1 MHPRRPQRSDR
12 DPAPKKPAPSPI
24 TTPRADLDAD
34 LTDDLDSGRDARR
47 SSGRGRGAIERPPL
61 RIFTTSL
68 WEYPSQHYD
77 SWLADD
83 GSIVR
88 SKRQVPGPRGMSMQ
102 GDKAYIGATPSWVI
116 WQLLMRYT
124 RPGDLVIDPMSGSGT
139 TLDVCRDLDRR
150 ALAYDVAP
158 SRPEI
163 FRADARKIPLE
174 DAKADFVF
182 LDPPYGTNVHYSD
195 DPRCIGTLD
204 VHGPDHGS
212 AYYAAMSQVIADI
225 HRVLKNRRYFAL
237 YVCDSFQK
245 KKDLPQSQPSA
256 TNTSSGTGVPPVFKS
271 GGTGVPPALRTNSP
285 INTGQPRS
293 FAPIGFELFQIMSRY
308 FVPMD
313 IIAVA
318 RKNQKLQRGNWHKAA
333 EEGNFFLR
341 GFNFLFIMKKQDA

>member
-1 MHPRRPQRSDR
+1 MHPRRPQRPDR

-24 TTPRADLDAD
+24 TTPRADLD
-34 LTDDLDSGRDARR
+34 TDDFDATNDARR
-47 SSGRGRGAIERPPL
+47 PSGSRNRNALERPPL

-124 RPGDLVIDPMSGSGT
+124 RPGDLVIDPMCGSGT
-139 TLDVCRDLDRR
+139 TIDVCRDLDRR

-158 SRPEI
+158 SRPDI
-163 FRADARKIPLE
+163 FRADARQIPLE

-212 AYYAAMSQVIADI
+212 AYYAAMTEVFANI
-225 HRVLKNRRYFAL
+225 HRVLKNRRFFAL

-245 KKDLPQSQPSA
+245 KKDLPQAQTSTS
-256 TNTSSGTGVPPVFKS
+256 NTSSNKSPARPGGTGVPPV
-271 GGTGVPPALRTNSP
+271 LRPNTP

-318 RKNQKLQRGNWHKAA
+318 RKNQKLQRSNWRKAA